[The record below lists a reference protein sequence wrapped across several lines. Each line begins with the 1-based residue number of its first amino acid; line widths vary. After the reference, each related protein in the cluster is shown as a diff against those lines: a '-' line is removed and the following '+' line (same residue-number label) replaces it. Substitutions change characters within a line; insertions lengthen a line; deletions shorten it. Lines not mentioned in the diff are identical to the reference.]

1 MSRNRSSS
9 KLDTRTIT
17 MSAMLVALGVVF
29 SFFRIPLSS
38 VTEITFTDLPIAAG
52 GYLFGPGV
60 GFLIGALID
69 ICGFLIKPMGTY
81 FPGFTLSSGL
91 IGVIYGLFLYRK
103 WWDGKEGSYPLL
115 RDGTKGLVIRILIAK
130 LLKTIL
136 ISLLLS
142 CFWLSMYYGMDFR
155 VVFFGS
161 LPKEAINYPIE
172 SCLIY
177 ITVKLL
183 RRAVPGN

>member
-1 MSRNRSSS
+1 MRRCSH
-9 KLDTRTIT
+9 
-17 MSAMLVALGVVF
+17 
-29 SFFRIPLSS
+29 
-38 VTEITFTDLPIAAG
+38 
-52 GYLFGPGV
+52 
-60 GFLIGALID
+60 
-69 ICGFLIKPMGTY
+69 
-81 FPGFTLSSGL
+81 
-91 IGVIYGLFLYRK
+91 
-103 WWDGKEGSYPLL
+103 PLL